1 MVSGVIALMILMQY
15 ITNDTKFGMSMIPF
29 ETILIGVVLGKILL
43 VFVILFIIADHMEI
57 DN

>member
-15 ITNDTKFGMSMIPF
+15 ITNDTKFGISMIPF

-43 VFVILFIIADHMEI
+43 VVVILFIIADHMEI